1 MLDPKSGPNHFTT
14 HSPPTVEVE
23 ESSVGET
30 ITNVFGFLRRRGLA
44 ILVLGLIGAALGA
57 VFFWKSEPRFIATT
71 TLLINTHKIAIIQQP
86 ASDEMPMQAVGAVE
100 SQVEL
105 LRSDEV
111 ALRVIKK
118 LDLAN
123 NPLFVPTRRGPV
135 GRLLQ
140 RVFPHYFSDG
150 LSEAERHNLAL
161 NLFRKD
167 LTVERSGISY
177 AIEINFQ
184 AKEAGLAAEAANAVA
199 QAYID
204 LQRSS
209 QNNAALQTSDWLE
222 NRLPELRAKSEAARR
237 AVVEYKQKHNIVEVA
252 GGQLIEDQRVADL
265 NLKLSAARDELV
277 KAKANS
283 EQFAALNGKASLVA
297 PAHGANV
304 DGITSDPLDKLRSEY
319 FDIASKLAE
328 SSARLGA
335 NNPAIVSLRNQEAQL
350 RSAIGEEIQ
359 RLKQASE
366 RDYAAATLREANLN
380 KDLDAA
386 IAEAQR
392 AKEAQVNLQE
402 LEASA
407 HTYQDL
413 YATYM
418 THYNAS
424 LQQAA
429 SPSADASVITSAT
442 PLIQRDYKKALET
455 AALFPLAG
463 AMLGLGIAFL
473 REMLA
478 DRFFLTSMSVQ
489 SRLRFACIGVLPRL
503 HVSTRKRWRS
513 RITPDGGDSRAVV
526 RGDRAL
532 SWTVIDRPF
541 SQFSEGVR
549 SIKFAIELESRA
561 GSGRVVGFT
570 SALAHEGKSTVALA
584 VAQMI
589 ASNGA
594 ATLLVD
600 CDLRNPSLSRS
611 IAPGASSGIVEL
623 ALGKVS
629 LGEAVWKDRSTGMA
643 FLPAVMTSASPD
655 PTSILFSAAMRRA
668 FDELRQQYQFVIVD
682 LSPLVPVIDVYA
694 TTDFV
699 DAFVLIIEW
708 GQTKVDIVK
717 RALRA
722 VPPVSNSMIGAVL
735 NKTDFRGLA
744 AYDPYISSYH
754 FDASEIRVAN
764 QVR

>member
-1 MLDPKSGPNHFTT
+1 MLDPKSGPNLFTT
-14 HSPPTVEVE
+14 QSPPMEID

-30 ITNVFGFLRRRGLA
+30 ITNVFGFLRRRGLG
-44 ILVLGLIGAALGA
+44 ILVLGLIGTALGA
-57 VFFWKSEPRFIATT
+57 VFFLKSEPRFVATT
-71 TLLINTHKIAIIQQP
+71 TLLINTHKVAIIQEP
-86 ASDEMPMQAVGAVE
+86 ASDQMPMEALGAVE

-118 LDLAN
+118 LNLAN
-123 NPLFVPTRRGPV
+123 NPLFVPSRRGQV

-140 RVFPHYFSDG
+140 RLFPNYFSDG
-150 LSEAERHNLAL
+150 LSEAERQNLAL
-161 NLFRKD
+161 QLFNKN

-177 AIEINFQ
+177 AIEIKFQ
-184 AKEAGLAAEAANAVA
+184 AKEPGLAAEIANAVA
-199 QAYID
+199 AAYVD
-204 LQRSS
+204 VQRSS
-209 QNNAALQTSDWLE
+209 QHDAALQTSDWLE
-222 NRLPELRAKSEAARR
+222 DRLPELRAKSEAARR
-237 AVVEYKQKHNIVEVA
+237 AVVEYKQQHNIVEMV

-265 NLKLSAARDELV
+265 NLKLSAARDEL
-277 KAKANS
+277 AKARAQS
-283 EQFAALNGKASLVA
+283 EQFAALGGKAPLVA
-297 PAHGANV
+297 PVHGANA
-304 DGITSDPLDKLRSEY
+304 DGTASESLDKLRSQY

-328 SSARLGA
+328 SSGRLGA
-335 NNPAIVSLRNQEAQL
+335 NNPAIVSLRSQEAQL
-350 RSAIGEEIQ
+350 RSAIAEEIQ
-359 RLKQASE
+359 RLKQANES
-366 RDYAAATLREANLN
+366 DYTAAAAREANLN
-380 KDLDAA
+380 KDLDEA
-386 IAEAQR
+386 IAQAHR
-392 AKEAQVNLQE
+392 AKEAEVNLQE

-418 THYNAS
+418 SNYSAF
-424 LQQAA
+424 LQRAA
-429 SPSADASVITSAT
+429 SPTAEASVITSAT
-442 PLIQRDYKKALET
+442 PLIQRDYKKAFQI

-463 AMLGLGIAFL
+463 VMLGLGIAFL
-473 REMLA
+473 CEMLA
-478 DRFFLTSMSVQ
+478 DRFFLTSTSVQ

-503 HVSTRKRWRS
+503 HVSTRKRWRWKTAHD
-513 RITPDGGDSRAVV
+513 RGDSKAVV
-526 RGDRAL
+526 RGDRAI
-532 SWTVIDRPF
+532 SWTVVDRPF

-549 SIKFAIELESRA
+549 SIKFAIELESRS
-561 GSGRVVGFT
+561 GSGRVIGVT

-594 ATLLVD
+594 STLLVD

-611 IAPGASSGIVEL
+611 IAPGASRGIVDL

-629 LGEAVWKDRSTGMA
+629 LGDAVWTDQSTGMA
-643 FLPAVMTSASPD
+643 FLPTVVTPAAPD
-655 PTSILFSAAMRRA
+655 PTSILASAHMRRT
-668 FDELRQQYQFVIVD
+668 FDELRQTYQFIIVD

-699 DAFVLIIEW
+699 DAFVLVIEW
-708 GQTKVDIVK
+708 GRTKVDIVK

-735 NKTDFRGLA
+735 NKTDLKGLA
-744 AYDPYISSYH
+744 AYDPYVSSYH
-754 FDASEIRVAN
+754 FDTSDTHVAN

>member
-1 MLDPKSGPNHFTT
+1 VLDPKSGLNLFTT
-14 HSPPTVEVE
+14 QSPPMEVD

-30 ITNVFGFLRRRGLA
+30 ITNVFGFLRRRGLV

-57 VFFWKSEPRFIATT
+57 VYFLKSEPRFIATT
-71 TLLINTHKIAIIQQP
+71 TLLINTHKIAIMQQP
-86 ASDEMPMQAVGAVE
+86 ASDQMPMEALGAVE

-123 NPLFVPTRRGPV
+123 NPLFIPTHRGAV

-140 RVFPHYFSDG
+140 RVFPNYFSDG
-150 LSEAERHNLAL
+150 LSESERQNLAL
-161 NLFRKD
+161 QLVNKN

-177 AIEINFQ
+177 AIEIKFQ
-184 AKEAGLAAEAANAVA
+184 ANEPGLAAKVANAVA
-199 QAYID
+199 EAYVD

-209 QNNAALQTSDWLE
+209 KNDATLQTSEWLE
-222 NRLPELRAKSEAARR
+222 ARLPELRAKSEAARR
-237 AVVEYKQKHNIVEVA
+237 AVVDYKQKYNIVEMV
-252 GGQLIEDQRVADL
+252 GGQLIEDERVTDL
-265 NLKLSAARDELV
+265 NLKLSAARDEA
-277 KAKANS
+277 AKAQAKS
-283 EQFAALNGKASLVA
+283 EQFAALSGKAPLVA
-297 PAHGANV
+297 PAHGTDA
-304 DGITSDPLDKLRSEY
+304 DGATSDPLGKLRSQY

-328 SSARLGA
+328 SSGRLGA
-335 NNPAIVSLRNQEAQL
+335 NNPAIVSLRSQEAQL
-350 RSAIGEEIQ
+350 RTAIGEEIQ
-359 RLKQASE
+359 RQKQASE
-366 RDYAAATLREANLN
+366 SDYAAAALREANLN

-386 IAEAQR
+386 IAQAHK

-418 THYNAS
+418 SNYNAF

-429 SPSADASVITSAT
+429 SPTTEATVITSAT
-442 PLIQRDYKKALET
+442 PLIQRDYKKAFQV

-463 AMLGLGIAFL
+463 AMLGLGVAFL

-489 SRLRFACIGVLPRL
+489 SRLRCACIGLLPRL
-503 HVSTRKRWRS
+503 HVSTRKGRRS
-513 RITPDGGDSRAVV
+513 RIPPAGGDSKAVV
-526 RGDRAL
+526 RGDRAI

-541 SQFSEGVR
+541 SLFSEGVR
-549 SIKFAIELESRA
+549 SIKFAIELESRS
-561 GSGRVVGFT
+561 GSGRVIGFT

-594 ATLLVD
+594 STLLVD

-611 IAPGASSGIVEL
+611 IAPGASSGIVDL
-623 ALGKVS
+623 ALGTVS
-629 LGEAVWKDRSTGMA
+629 LANAVWKDSSTGMA
-643 FLPAVMTSASPD
+643 FLPAVLTSAPPD
-655 PTSILFSAAMRRA
+655 PTSILSSVQMRRA
-668 FDELRQQYQFVIVD
+668 FDELRQQYQFIIVD

-699 DAFVLIIEW
+699 DAFVLVIEW
-708 GQTKVDIVK
+708 GRTKVDIVK
-717 RALRA
+717 RALRS

-735 NKTDFRGLA
+735 NKTDFKGLA

-754 FDASEIRVAN
+754 FDVSDVRVVN